1 MAKKEDIIIAVDPD
15 IERNGLAVLKT
26 AAHRVSVFALPFA
39 ECLERILLLVKAA
52 NDEGQ
57 SVRVI
62 VEAGWLNS
70 ANWHFQRTDTRQ
82 KCVAI
87 GRSVGMNHECG
98 ILLCEMLR
106 YNGIEPMEY
115 KPLEKHWQG
124 IGRKITQ
131 GEITQF
137 IPYLPTRTNQEE
149 RDAALIAWVYAG
161 LPIKI
166 NMNK

>member
-1 MAKKEDIIIAVDPD
+1 M
-15 IERNGLAVLKT
+15 T
-26 AAHRVSVFALPFA
+26 FS
-39 ECLERILLLVKAA
+39 
-52 NDEGQ
+52 
-57 SVRVI
+57 
-62 VEAGWLNS
+62 AG
-70 ANWHFQRTDTRQ
+70 TDTRQ

-115 KPLEKHWQG
+115 KPLEKHWQA

-137 IPYLPTRTNQEE
+137 IPYLPKRMNPEE